1 MNHPLPTSL
10 LSNHFSI
17 YVHIP
22 WCVHKCPYCD
32 FNSHSLKNKSINEFE
47 EIYTQ
52 AVIDQV
58 SNSEIRKNKIIP
70 SIFFGGGTPS
80 LFSPNSIEKILLSIS
95 DKYTL
100 EKDCE
105 ITLEANPGT
114 IDQSYFKGYKK
125 VGINRV
131 SLGIQS
137 FNDIHLKSLERIH
150 DRNQALSA
158 ALQAREIFDNINLD
172 LMYALPN
179 QTMSELDK
187 DVNQALSIEPEHI
200 SYYHLTIEPNTMF
213 HKFPPNQP
221 SDDVSADMG
230 DLIAHKLEN
239 FNYQHYETS
248 AYAKPNKECKH
259 NLNYWKFGD
268 YLGIG
273 AGAHSKITSN
283 NEQQYRFMC
292 FMNPSQYINGVKDNN
307 FFIESKKINDNE
319 VAFEFMMNALRLN
332 QGFTKRL
339 FEEKTKLNMEKIRNE
354 LSDAKDK
361 KFIIETDDMIKP
373 TQLGRNFLNELL
385 QIFMRDD

>member
-1 MNHPLPTSL
+1 MSLPIPKRL
-10 LSNHFSI
+10 LSNHLSI

-32 FNSHSLKNKSINEFE
+32 FNSHSLKNKPINEFE

-114 IDQSYFKGYKK
+114 IDQSFFKGYKK

-158 ALQAREIFDNINLD
+158 ALQARDIFDNINLD

-187 DVNQALSIEPEHI
+187 DVNQVLSIEPEHI
-200 SYYHLTIEPNTMF
+200 SYYHLTIEPNTML
-213 HKFPPNQP
+213 
-221 SDDVSADMG
+221 S
-230 DLIAHKLEN
+230 LIH
-239 FNYQHYETS
+239 
-248 AYAKPNKECKH
+248 
-259 NLNYWKFGD
+259 
-268 YLGIG
+268 I
-273 AGAHSKITSN
+273 
-283 NEQQYRFMC
+283 
-292 FMNPSQYINGVKDNN
+292 
-307 FFIESKKINDNE
+307 
-319 VAFEFMMNALRLN
+319 
-332 QGFTKRL
+332 
-339 FEEKTKLNMEKIRNE
+339 
-354 LSDAKDK
+354 
-361 KFIIETDDMIKP
+361 
-373 TQLGRNFLNELL
+373 
-385 QIFMRDD
+385 

>member
-1 MNHPLPTSL
+1 
-10 LSNHFSI
+10 
-17 YVHIP
+17 
-22 WCVHKCPYCD
+22 
-32 FNSHSLKNKSINEFE
+32 
-47 EIYTQ
+47 
-52 AVIDQV
+52 
-58 SNSEIRKNKIIP
+58 
-70 SIFFGGGTPS
+70 
-80 LFSPNSIEKILLSIS
+80 
-95 DKYTL
+95 
-100 EKDCE
+100 
-105 ITLEANPGT
+105 
-114 IDQSYFKGYKK
+114 
-125 VGINRV
+125 
-131 SLGIQS
+131 
-137 FNDIHLKSLERIH
+137 LERIH

-172 LMYALPN
+172 LMYALPD
-179 QTMSELDK
+179 QTISELDK
-187 DVNQALSIEPEHI
+187 DVDQALSIDPEHV

-213 HKFPPNQP
+213 HKFPPHQP

-248 AYAKPNKECKH
+248 AYAKPNKECRH

-283 NEQQYRFMC
+283 NEEQYRFIC
-292 FMNPSQYINGVKDNN
+292 FMNPSQYMNGAKDNN

-332 QGFTKRL
+332 QGFTKKL
-339 FEEKTKLNMEKIRNE
+339 FEEKTKLNIEKIRNE
-354 LSDAKDK
+354 LSEAKDK
-361 KFIIETDDMIKP
+361 RFIIETDDMIKP

>member
-1 MNHPLPTSL
+1 MNVTSPKN
-10 LSNHFSI
+10 LSTNHLSI

-32 FNSHSLKNKSINEFE
+32 FNSHTLKNKSINEYE
-47 EIYTQ
+47 EIYVK
-52 AVIDQV
+52 AIIDQV
-58 SNSEIRKNKIIP
+58 STSQISSNSIIP

-80 LFSPNSIEKILLSIS
+80 LFSPNSIEKILLCIS
-95 DKYTL
+95 DKYIL
-100 EKDCE
+100 KKDCE

-114 IDQSYFKGYKK
+114 IDQSFFKGYKK

-137 FNDIHLKSLERIH
+137 FNDKHLRSLERIH
-150 DRNQALSA
+150 DSNQAFSA
-158 ALQAREIFDNINLD
+158 ALEARAIFDNINLD

-179 QTMSELDK
+179 QTMVELDE
-187 DVNQALSIEPEHI
+187 DINQALSIEPEHI
-200 SYYHLTIEPNTMF
+200 SYYHLTIEPNTLF

-248 AYAKPNKECKH
+248 AYAKKNKECRH
-259 NLNYWKFGD
+259 NLNYWRFGD
-268 YLGIG
+268 YFGVG
-273 AGAHSKITSN
+273 AGAHSKITSS
-283 NEQQYRFMC
+283 NEQQYRLIC
-292 FMNPSQYINGVKDNN
+292 FMNPSQYIHGAKDSN
-307 FFIESKKINDNE
+307 FFIERKKITENAI
-319 VAFEFMMNALRLN
+319 VFEFMMNALRLN
-332 QGFTKRL
+332 KGFTKKL
-339 FEEKTKLNMEKIRNE
+339 FEERTKINIKEIRNE
-354 LSDAKDK
+354 LSEAKIK

-385 QIFMRDD
+385 QIFMREN

>member
-1 MNHPLPTSL
+1 
-10 LSNHFSI
+10 
-17 YVHIP
+17 VHIP

-32 FNSHSLKNKSINEFE
+32 FNSHGLKNKSINEYE
-47 EIYTQ
+47 EIYTE
-52 AVIDQV
+52 AIINQV
-58 SNSEIRKNKIIP
+58 STSQISSNSIIP

-80 LFSPNSIEKILLSIS
+80 LFSPSSIEKILLSIS
-95 DKYTL
+95 DKYAL
-100 EKDCE
+100 KKDCE

-114 IDQSYFKGYKK
+114 IDQRFFKGYKK

-137 FNDIHLKSLERIH
+137 FNDKHLKSLERIH
-150 DRNQALSA
+150 SSKQAFSA
-158 ALQAREIFDNINLD
+158 ALEARAIFDNINLD

-179 QTMSELDK
+179 QTIAELYK

-200 SYYHLTIEPNTMF
+200 SYYHLTIEPNTLF

-221 SDDVSADMG
+221 NDDVSADMG
-230 DLIAHKLEN
+230 DLITHKLEN

-248 AYAKPNKECKH
+248 AYAKKNKECKH
-259 NLNYWKFGD
+259 NLNYWRFGD

-283 NEQQYRFMC
+283 NEQQHRFIC
-292 FMNPSQYINGVKDNN
+292 FKSPSQYMNGAKDNN
-307 FFIESKKINDNE
+307 FFIESKKINNNE

-339 FEEKTKLNMEKIRNE
+339 FEEKTKLNIEEIRYE
-354 LSDAKDK
+354 LSKAKDK
-361 KFIIETDDMIKP
+361 KFIIETDDMIIP

-385 QIFMRDD
+385 QIFMRDN